1 MTKQEAIKLFEE
13 SHLIKDESDM
23 QRDIHDID
31 RILTYPV
38 DVAKV
43 YDKIEYINRKH
54 PENIVLFKLIY
65 PPVGN
70 PVPLS
75 SATKDNLINDLN
87 WKRTFLN
94 AKMRAK
100 SFDEFRKEMAGE

>member
-1 MTKQEAIKLFEE
+1 MTEQEAIKLFEK

-23 QRDIHDID
+23 QSDIHDID
-31 RILTYPV
+31 RILTPPV
-38 DVAKV
+38 DVNEV
-43 YDKIEYINRKH
+43 YEKIESINRKH
-54 PENIVLFKLIY
+54 PENTTIFKLIY

-70 PVPLS
+70 SVLLI
-75 SATKDNLINDLN
+75 SATNDDLINDLK

-100 SFDEFRKEMAGE
+100 LLDEFRKEMTGE